1 MTLFHPDG
9 RAIVV
14 NPLLWKHALELARAH
29 DWRPA
34 GTLAPPVRWNG
45 GDAPWQG
52 HYDPPAGQEVS
63 RADARALADALARA
77 ASTDPS
83 LKPALDEIA
92 AFCRRAGFL
101 ICPAPEAQDSLLSL
115 AAHVGLGQPVCARPD
130 AHLHPR
136 LRSRD

>member
-14 NPLLWKHALELARAH
+14 NPLLWKQALELARTH
-29 DWRPA
+29 GWRPA
-34 GTLAPPVRWNG
+34 GTLAPPVRWHG
-45 GDAPWQG
+45 PGTAWQG
-52 HYDPPAGQEVS
+52 GYDPPAGQEVS
-63 RADARALADALARA
+63 RTDARALAEALDRA
-77 ASTDPS
+77 AAAAPDLFEP
-83 LKPALDEIA
+83 LAGLA

-115 AAHVGLGQPVCARPD
+115 AAHVGLGQPASARLD
-130 AHLHPR
+130 AHIHPR